1 MSIRNLDS
9 LIDPASVAVIG
20 ASSRPGSLGAWVW
33 HNLHAGGFSGP
44 LWAVNPKYARLDG
57 DPVFATVAAL
67 PQVPE
72 LAVICTPPGTVAQ
85 LVAELAEKGTRA
97 AVVLSAGMTAR
108 QRQAMLDAAK
118 PVLLRILGPNCIGL
132 LSPPHKLNAS
142 FAHLQPLA
150 GQLAFV
156 SQSGALLTAVLDWA
170 QGRGIGF
177 SHVVS
182 LGERADVDFG
192 DMLDYLA
199 SDAHTRAIL
208 LYIESIESAPK
219 FMSAARSAARNKP
232 VIVVKSGRSAAGVA
246 AAASH
251 TGALAGADAVADA
264 AFRRAGMLRVDSLQD
279 LFTAAETLTR
289 LRDLDAEAPL
299 SIVTN
304 GGGAGVMAAD
314 AAAHYGLPLARLD
327 QGLLARLDAQL
338 PANWSR
344 GNPIDLI
351 GDAPVARY
359 VHALQTL
366 LDDPATGNLLFIHA
380 PTAIVSSAEIAQAL
394 LPLAGSQAGKKR
406 MLASWLGE
414 ESVIKARQSFR
425 AAGVA
430 TYDTPEDAVRAV
442 HMLRTYSDNQTQLMQ
457 APAATAVLQVD
468 LPAAQQLLA
477 QALSEGREMLAAHEA
492 LAVLAA
498 YGIPV
503 AAMRKVAAEPA
514 AAAEAAAALGFPV
527 VLKVLSEQ
535 ISHKSDVGGVVLNL
549 DDAAAVEQAATA
561 MLARVQRLKP
571 LAVVEGFAVQAM
583 VLRPQSHE
591 LIVGASID
599 PTFGPV
605 LLFGQGGTAVEVLA
619 DRAMALP
626 PLNEPLARAL
636 VQRTRV
642 ARLLAGFRDTP
653 AIDHAALYR
662 VLMAV
667 SQMLVDLPE
676 LAELDINPLLA
687 SAQGVLALDGRIRVS
702 ASRPAGAA
710 HFAIKP
716 YPAQLEQRV
725 QWQGQPLLLRPIRPE
740 DEAQHLA
747 FLERLDPEDVRMRI
761 FYSRRSIA
769 RSELARLTQIDYARE
784 TAFIATRQGEQG
796 EETLGVARAM
806 ADPDNVNAEFGV
818 IVRSDLKGQGLGR
831 LLMDKL
837 VLALRQ
843 QGTQKLVATVLQNN
857 TRMLELGTALGL
869 KLAEGQDE
877 PGERR
882 LEMVL

>member
-57 DPVFATVAAL
+57 EPVFATVAAL

-583 VLRPQSHE
+583 VLRPQSQE

-687 SAQGVLALDGRIRVS
+687 SAQGVVALDGRIRVS

>member
-1 MSIRNLDS
+1 
-9 LIDPASVAVIG
+9 
-20 ASSRPGSLGAWVW
+20 
-33 HNLHAGGFSGP
+33 
-44 LWAVNPKYARLDG
+44 
-57 DPVFATVAAL
+57 
-67 PQVPE
+67 
-72 LAVICTPPGTVAQ
+72 
-85 LVAELAEKGTRA
+85 
-97 AVVLSAGMTAR
+97 
-108 QRQAMLDAAK
+108 
-118 PVLLRILGPNCIGL
+118 
-132 LSPPHKLNAS
+132 
-142 FAHLQPLA
+142 
-150 GQLAFV
+150 
-156 SQSGALLTAVLDWA
+156 
-170 QGRGIGF
+170 
-177 SHVVS
+177 
-182 LGERADVDFG
+182 
-192 DMLDYLA
+192 
-199 SDAHTRAIL
+199 
-208 LYIESIESAPK
+208 
-219 FMSAARSAARNKP
+219 
-232 VIVVKSGRSAAGVA
+232 
-246 AAASH
+246 
-251 TGALAGADAVADA
+251 
-264 AFRRAGMLRVDSLQD
+264 
-279 LFTAAETLTR
+279 
-289 LRDLDAEAPL
+289 
-299 SIVTN
+299 
-304 GGGAGVMAAD
+304 
-314 AAAHYGLPLARLD
+314 
-327 QGLLARLDAQL
+327 
-338 PANWSR
+338 
-344 GNPIDLI
+344 
-351 GDAPVARY
+351 
-359 VHALQTL
+359 
-366 LDDPATGNLLFIHA
+366 
-380 PTAIVSSAEIAQAL
+380 
-394 LPLAGSQAGKKR
+394 
-406 MLASWLGE
+406 
-414 ESVIKARQSFR
+414 
-425 AAGVA
+425 
-430 TYDTPEDAVRAV
+430 
-442 HMLRTYSDNQTQLMQ
+442 MLRTYSHNQTQLMQ

-503 AAMRKVAAEPA
+503 AAMRKVAAEPV

-535 ISHKSDVGGVVLNL
+535 INHKSDVGGVVLNL

-583 VLRPQSHE
+583 VLRPQSQE

-642 ARLLAGFRDTP
+642 AKLLAGYRDTP

-687 SAQGVLALDGRIRVS
+687 SAQGVVALDGRIRVS
-702 ASRPAGAA
+702 AGRPAGAA

-716 YPAQLEQRV
+716 YPAQLEERV

-796 EETLGVARAM
+796 EETLGVARAL